1 MWAVMLCLVVIW
13 GGFLY
18 GYVAIK
24 VNYQVVE
31 HMEGTDEVPSYPQAV
46 FQKTFKDP

>member
-1 MWAVMLCLVVIW
+1 MGQMLLSLVVIW

-24 VNYQVVE
+24 ASDQARDHAV
-31 HMEGTDEVPSYPQAV
+31 GTAELPAYPRAV
-46 FQKTFKDP
+46 YTQTFTDS